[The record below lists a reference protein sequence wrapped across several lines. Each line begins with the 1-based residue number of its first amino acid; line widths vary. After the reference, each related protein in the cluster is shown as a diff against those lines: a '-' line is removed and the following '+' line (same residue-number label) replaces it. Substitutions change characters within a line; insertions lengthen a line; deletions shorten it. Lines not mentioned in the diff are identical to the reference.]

1 MKNSRLSLCLS
12 LGLLLLG
19 ATVGHAQDVDG
30 AKDHPLVGRYDGST
44 AVYYKQS
51 DFDEAAL
58 LQAPH
63 DYYALFQKGEQ
74 KDRSGVDWLK
84 LEGRVTQVRYQGPD
98 GRSSLEVYKNF
109 EAALTQ
115 KGFKTQYACADSK
128 CLLGTLKD
136 NYLLG
141 QQVDPTNGNSGAY
154 NDHVR
159 YMLTKLESSDEGT
172 TYAAILVSEAGPQ
185 ITTFV
190 QVVDTKAMEGDK
202 IAVTSSDDMKAAIDA
217 KGSVDIYG
225 ILFDFDQDSLKPESK
240 ETLDQI
246 ALLMKGDEKLK
257 LEIVGHTDNKG
268 TADYNLDLSKRR
280 AANVVAALVT
290 DYKIGADRLSASGA
304 GATKPVD
311 SNDSDEGRAKN
322 RRVEL
327 VAR

>member
-1 MKNSRLSLCLS
+1 MKRSRLSLCIS
-12 LGLLLLG
+12 FGLLLLG
-19 ATVGHAQDVDG
+19 ASAGFAQDIDG

-74 KDRSGVDWLK
+74 EDRSGDDWLK
-84 LEGRVTQVRYQGPD
+84 LEGQVTQIRYQGPD

-109 EAALTQ
+109 EAALAK

-154 NDHVR
+154 NDHAR
-159 YMLTKLESSDEGT
+159 YMLTKLEGDQGT

-190 QVVDTKAMEGDK
+190 HVVDTKPMEGDK
-202 IAVTSSDDMKAAIDA
+202 IAVTSSDDMRAAIKA

-246 ALLMKGDEKLK
+246 ALLMKDDDKLK

-290 DYKIGADRLSASGA
+290 DYKVAADRLSASGA

-311 SNDSDEGRAKN
+311 SNDTDDGRAKN

-327 VAR
+327 IAK

>member
-1 MKNSRLSLCLS
+1 MKKSRLSLCVS
-12 LGLLLLG
+12 FGLLLFG
-19 ATVGHAQDVDG
+19 AAASFAQDVDG

-74 KDRSGVDWLK
+74 KDRSGDDWLK
-84 LEGRVTQVRYQGPD
+84 LEGSVTQIRYQGPD

-109 EAALTQ
+109 EAALSK
-115 KGFKTQYACADSK
+115 KGFKTQYACADAK
-128 CLLGTLKD
+128 CLLGNLKD

-154 NDHVR
+154 NDHAR
-159 YMLTKLESSDEGT
+159 YMLTKLESDEGT

-190 QVVDTKAMEGDK
+190 QVVDSKKMEGDK
-202 IAVTSSDDMKAAIDA
+202 IAVTSSDDMRAAIDA
-217 KGSVDIYG
+217 KGSIDIYG
-225 ILFDFDQDSLKPESK
+225 ILFDFDQDSLKPESR

-246 ALLMKGDEKLK
+246 ALLMKGDDKLK

-290 DYKIGADRLSASGA
+290 DYKIAADRLSASGA

-311 SNDSDEGRAKN
+311 SNDNDEGRAKN

-327 VAR
+327 IAK

>member
-1 MKNSRLSLCLS
+1 MNKSRLSLCIS
-12 LGLLLLG
+12 FGLLIVSAASG
-19 ATVGHAQDVDG
+19 FAQDVAG
-30 AKDHPLVGRYDGST
+30 AKDHPLVGRYDGAT
-44 AVYYKQS
+44 VVFYKES

-63 DYYALFQKGEQ
+63 DYYALFQKGQ
-74 KDRSGVDWLK
+74 QTDRSGDDWLK
-84 LEGRVTQVRYQGPD
+84 LEGRVTQIRYQGPD
-98 GRSSLEVYKNF
+98 GRSSLEVYRNF
-109 EAALTQ
+109 EAALA
-115 KGFKTQYACADSK
+115 KNGFKTQYECADSK

-154 NDHVR
+154 NDHAR
-159 YMLTKLESSDEGT
+159 YMLAKLEGGEGT

-190 QVVDTKAMEGDK
+190 QVVETKSMEGDK
-202 IAVTSSDDMKAAIDA
+202 VAAVSSDDMRAAIDA
-217 KGSVDIYG
+217 KGRIDIYG
-225 ILFDFDQDSLKPESK
+225 ILFDFDKDSLKPESK

-246 ALLMKGDEKLK
+246 ALLMKGDDKLK

-311 SNDSDEGRAKN
+311 TNDSDEGRAKN

-327 VAR
+327 IAK

>member
-1 MKNSRLSLCLS
+1 MKKSRLSLCIS
-12 LGLLLLG
+12 FGLLLFG
-19 ATVGHAQDVDG
+19 AAAGFAQDVDG
-30 AKDHPLVGRYDGST
+30 AKDHPLVGRYDGSA

-74 KDRSGVDWLK
+74 ADRSGDDWLK
-84 LEGRVTQVRYQGPD
+84 LEGSVTQIRYQGPD

-109 EAALTQ
+109 EAALSK

-154 NDHVR
+154 ADHAR
-159 YMLTKLESSDEGT
+159 YMLAKFENDQGT
-172 TYAAILVSEAGPQ
+172 TYAAILVSEAGPL

-190 QVVDTKAMEGDK
+190 QVVETKAMEGEK
-202 IAVTSSDDMKAAIDA
+202 VAVTSSDDMRAAIDA
-217 KGSVDIYG
+217 KGSIDIYG

-246 ALLMKGDEKLK
+246 ALLMKGDDKLK

-280 AANVVAALVT
+280 AANVVAALVA
-290 DYKIGADRLSASGA
+290 DYNIAGDRLSASGA

-327 VAR
+327 VAK